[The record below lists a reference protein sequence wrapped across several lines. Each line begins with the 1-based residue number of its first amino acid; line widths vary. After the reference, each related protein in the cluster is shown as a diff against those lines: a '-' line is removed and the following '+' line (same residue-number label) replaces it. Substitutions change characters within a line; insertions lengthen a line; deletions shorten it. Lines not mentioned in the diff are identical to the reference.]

1 MGIYVIIIKKRNNTK
16 IAYTGERRKF
26 GKPQVDLFAGAKLT
40 HWQLW
45 FSLTEWDSVLGEDA
59 EAHDLYYHLLYA
71 FLPLHYINSLM
82 TVLWCLWK
90 RHGTAINH
98 NSTRAKLVIPTV
110 EVPAA
115 AHGGCWTEMGI
126 SKICLYVSNHLRKK
140 SGITTC
146 SGNKLSLQ
154 SLLATWVHCDLCLNL
169 SFMPRSYYQIVWTSW
184 LTLQRSMKVNLQSVP
199 CCMCSA
205 LLNISHM
212 IQLFICHSGKM
223 FV

>member
-140 SGITTC
+140 EWDNYMFGQQAQLAVIACHMSTLWPVPKPEFYAKVILPNCMNQLIDFAAFHEGESAEC
-146 SGNKLSLQ
+146 
-154 SLLATWVHCDLCLNL
+154 SLLYVLCTTE
-169 SFMPRSYYQIVWTSW
+169 Y
-184 LTLQRSMKVNLQSVP
+184 
-199 CCMCSA
+199 
-205 LLNISHM
+205 
-212 IQLFICHSGKM
+212 
-223 FV
+223 

>member
-1 MGIYVIIIKKRNNTK
+1 MVLPYRVGQRAGRGCRSSWFVLPSTVCLSASSLHQLTYDCTMMFMKE
-16 IAYTGERRKF
+16 AWHCHQ
-26 GKPQVDLFAGAKLT
+26 PQLYKEQQQPT
-40 HWQLW
+40 
-45 FSLTEWDSVLGEDA
+45 EDA
-59 EAHDLYYHLLYA
+59 ELKWVSLKSA
-71 FLPLHYINSLM
+71 FML
-82 TVLWCLWK
+82 
-90 RHGTAINH
+90 AIT
-98 NSTRAKLVIPTV
+98 S
-110 EVPAA
+110 E
-115 AHGGCWTEMGI
+115 
-126 SKICLYVSNHLRKK
+126 KK